1 MTRVFF
7 ISKRTLQP
15 APCPPDA
22 YQTKAAKLR
31 LLADHLRRINDQ
43 RVISLAQA
51 QEVCGRLGEIIY
63 FLDELAAILET
74 MHNPSEAAGVAT
86 ENSELLH
93 PMSPDRVR
101 WEHIQRVYEM
111 CNRNVSETARRL
123 NMHRRTLQRIL
134 AKRAPR

>member
-1 MTRVFF
+1 M
-7 ISKRTLQP
+7 
-15 APCPPDA
+15 A
-22 YQTKAAKLR
+22 YQTKAAELR
-31 LLADHLRRINDQ
+31 LLADDLRRIKDQ
-43 RVISLAQA
+43 RVISPAQA

-63 FLDELAAILET
+63 FLDELAAIET

-86 ENSELLH
+86 DNSELH

-101 WEHIQRVYEM
+101 WEHIQRVHEM

-123 NMHRRTLQRIL
+123 NMHRRSLQRIL